1 MIDTYTSL
9 HIHSE
14 YSTALLGFTDSIIRI
29 PKALQWCYDNGLRG
43 MSLTDHEGIS
53 GFIEME
59 QAVDKMNIDRPFQH
73 IFGNEIYMLSE
84 KENALHEVE
93 GQRPTY
99 WHFLLNCL
107 DEKGVHQLYELSSRA
122 WLRSYMFRG
131 LRRRPTFYSDIEEII
146 GKEPGHVVGSSACLG
161 GYLPHLILEGNF
173 NKAKRFINWC
183 VKIFC

>member
-43 MSLTDHEGIS
+43 MSLTDHEGVS

-107 DEKGVHQLYELSSRA
+107 DEKGVHQLY
-122 WLRSYMFRG
+122 
-131 LRRRPTFYSDIEEII
+131 
-146 GKEPGHVVGSSACLG
+146 
-161 GYLPHLILEGNF
+161 
-173 NKAKRFINWC
+173 
-183 VKIFC
+183 

>member
-43 MSLTDHEGIS
+43 MSLTDHEGVS

-73 IFGNEIYMLSE
+73 IFGNEIYLYAVRKRKRLARSRRA
-84 KENALHEVE
+84 KAD
-93 GQRPTY
+93 
-99 WHFLLNCL
+99 LLAFSF
-107 DEKGVHQLYELSSRA
+107 EL
-122 WLRSYMFRG
+122 
-131 LRRRPTFYSDIEEII
+131 P
-146 GKEPGHVVGSSACLG
+146 
-161 GYLPHLILEGNF
+161 
-173 NKAKRFINWC
+173 
-183 VKIFC
+183 